1 MLLQKRRQFEYRK
14 HVFEDEREMRDPL
27 FESEWEVFVVKRDP
41 ETGEFVAK
49 TVAADEAAELAKEP
63 IPDKV
68 SH

>member
-1 MLLQKRRQFEYRK
+1 MLLQKRRQFENRK
-14 HVFEDEREMRDPL
+14 HVFEDDREMHDPL
-27 FESEWEVFVVKRDP
+27 FESDWEVFVVKRDP
-41 ETGEFVAK
+41 ETGGFVTK